1 MNTQSPC
8 TEVHSLATEPFSL
21 LVSMLRCNASVN
33 FKCAADCIPLRVAT
47 EPFSLHNMYVTVYRA
62 LLHKIFK
69 MQCIAVHMLDVV
81 DSGGISLQQYHPQIG
96 ASCQLLHFSN
106 VRYITGKRKK
116 KANWHTWYRVHYVV
130 SILVFKNVKTFDC
143 YANIIW
149 MVTWISLLYVVWK

>member
-1 MNTQSPC
+1 MLSCNAILLQMNTQSPC

-21 LVSMLRCNASVN
+21 CLPMLRCNASVN

-106 VRYITGKRKK
+106 VRYITGEKEKESEL
-116 KANWHTWYRVHYVV
+116 AY
-130 SILVFKNVKTFDC
+130 L
-143 YANIIW
+143 
-149 MVTWISLLYVVWK
+149 ISCSLCGFNFSFQKC